1 MIERDFIVAWRQHA
15 PWPTDAQVEQDLVLS
30 RALIE
35 MFNHPLLSRELAFR
49 DGTALHKLFLPKP
62 ARYSEDIDLV
72 QVAQAPIGPVM
83 TALRETLDPWLGKPK
98 RTQGEGRMTFL
109 YRFESELPPI
119 VPLRL
124 KIEINTREHFAV
136 FGYETRTRQVESG
149 WFRGTAEV
157 RSYRFEE
164 LLGTKLRALYQRKKG
179 RDLFDLGV
187 VLEND
192 AIDTSALVTCFEEYM
207 TRGGCVVPFRRAA
220 SGGAGSQEVGC
231 PTQGRA
237 LARISRG
244 TVTRPGQ
251 PAGEGSR
258 WILALDIE
266 QGARRGFHL
275 RRDGI
280 PQPLLLFEGG
290 DLGGEQV
297 LGEDQLAHGGD
308 AGLARTAESDLLC
321 GGGLA

>member
-49 DGTALHKLFLPKP
+49 GGTALHKLFLPKP

-136 FGYETRTRQVESG
+136 FGYETRTHQVESG

-179 RDLFDLGV
+179 RDLFDLWTACQA
-187 VLEND
+187 L
-192 AIDTSALVTCFEEYM
+192 AIDPARVVRSFLDYMAHDGRRVSRAEFEANLREKLADPEFCGIDNLLAPGTPWSPDQAGQLVL
-207 TRGGCVVPFRRAA
+207 
-220 SGGAGSQEVGC
+220 GAF
-231 PTQGRA
+231 
-237 LARISRG
+237 L
-244 TVTRPGQ
+244 
-251 PAGEGSR
+251 
-258 WILALDIE
+258 
-266 QGARRGFHL
+266 
-275 RRDGI
+275 
-280 PQPLLLFEGG
+280 PLLER
-290 DLGGEQV
+290 ERPPCR
-297 LGEDQLAHGGD
+297 H
-308 AGLARTAESDLLC
+308 
-321 GGGLA
+321 